1 MSSKET
7 AKGQHQGFSFTTSEK
22 KKCLEHKTLYSLYS
36 IPPDITKTFTLQGGS
51 DKAFPTFIKI
61 SAERDVYWDF
71 PGSLVVKTPSYQ
83 CRGYRFNPCSRK
95 QHPTCY
101 MARPKKRERERER
114 DVCHGIQYILYVFA

>member
-61 SAERDVYWDF
+61 LAKRDVYWDF

-83 CRGYRFNPCSRK
+83 CRGTKMHVRVLRSNLIRSLFPNRSFK
-95 QHPTCY
+95 LLILKF
-101 MARPKKRERERER
+101 PKF
-114 DVCHGIQYILYVFA
+114 DASTSNY